1 MIKNGKYRFS
11 LQFGSDTED
20 QIRAGNLLERL
31 GNKKSVIVVNALN
44 NYLKDHPEL
53 LDEGREV
60 RVTVSPVIGHE
71 RLEQLIRSIIE
82 EKMTSFGNA
91 GPERREAVS
100 RQTEALE
107 EDVAQMLENL
117 DLFQ

>member
-1 MIKNGKYRFS
+1 MIRDGKYRFS

-44 NYLKDHPEL
+44 DYLKSHPEL
-53 LDEGREV
+53 LNEWQKV
-60 RVTVSPVIGHE
+60 RITVSPVIEHD

-82 EKMTSFGNA
+82 EKMASLGNA
-91 GPERREAVS
+91 GTGRKEAVS
-100 RQTEALE
+100 QQTEALE

-117 DLFQ
+117 DMFQ